1 MKKKREQKILKQFIR
16 QLKKIAKEMTFDY
29 SVKPCPSEEQMCE
42 MMTSLLKHT
51 KRDVPLM
58 MKTDD
63 KTIIGVNVAK
73 GHDNIYECTVK
84 CIDKQGDMPVQLKL
98 IKSRNL
104 TGDMNPIMPVPDEWQ
119 HNSADYNPYKS
130 TEE

>member
-1 MKKKREQKILKQFIR
+1 MKKKREQRILKQFIR

-29 SVKPCPSEEQMCE
+29 SVKPCPSYEQICS
-42 MMTSLLKHT
+42 MMTVCLKHM

-58 MKTDD
+58 LKTDD
-63 KTIIGVNVAK
+63 KTFIGVNDGK
-73 GHDNIYECTVK
+73 GHDNVYEFTVK
-84 CIDKQGDMPVQLKL
+84 CVNNQGGMPVQLKL

-104 TGDMNPIMPVPDEWQ
+104 TGVGNPIMPVPDEWQ
-119 HNSADYNPYKS
+119 HNSAVYNPYES

>member
-1 MKKKREQKILKQFIR
+1 MNKRQKKKQPLMKKKREQKILRQFIR

-29 SVKPCPSEEQMCE
+29 SVKPCPSYEQICS
-42 MMTSLLKHT
+42 MMSELLKHT

-63 KTIIGVNVAK
+63 KTFIGVNDGK
-73 GHDNIYECTVK
+73 GHDNVYEFTVK
-84 CIDKQGDMPVQLKL
+84 CVNNQGDSPVKLKL

-104 TGDMNPIMPVPDEWQ
+104 TGEVDPVIRKENQ
-119 HNSADYNPYKS
+119 N
-130 TEE
+130 E

>member
-1 MKKKREQKILKQFIR
+1 MKKKREQRILKQFIR

-29 SVKPCPSEEQMCE
+29 SVKPCPSYEQICS
-42 MMTSLLKHT
+42 MMTVCLKHM

-58 MKTDD
+58 LKTDD
-63 KTIIGVNVAK
+63 KTFIGVNDGK
-73 GHDNIYECTVK
+73 GHDNVYEFTVK
-84 CIDKQGDMPVQLKL
+84 CVNNQGGMPVQLKL

-104 TGDMNPIMPVPDEWQ
+104 TGDMDPIMPVPDEWQ
-119 HNSADYNPYKS
+119 HNSAVYNPYES